1 MDLPSTRKTPT
12 IQDVARRARVSTAT
26 VSRALS
32 SPERVSEKT
41 RERVS
46 EAVHWTGY
54 TMNQAARSLR
64 LKAARTIVIAFPDIG
79 NPYYSTVLDAVV
91 HETSSRGYGA
101 LVANRLGEDPNPT
114 RWLRDY
120 FLSSRADGMV
130 LFDGSLDTD
139 ELYGLRSE
147 AGKHPLVIS
156 VDELSDARLHSVAT
170 DNRAAAARATRHLI
184 DLGHRRIAH
193 IHSVSKN
200 PALKSERLLGFH
212 EAMREAGLDV
222 PPGYVI
228 DGNFSMESGEAAG
241 YAILALAERPTAVFS
256 ANDEMAIG
264 MLTVL
269 RRAGIECPRDISV
282 VGFDDISIASRY
294 VPALTT
300 MRQPRDE
307 MGRLATKTLL
317 DILESEDQQI
327 EPVHIVLRSE
337 LIARESTRPL
347 YR

>member
-1 MDLPSTRKTPT
+1 LDLPASKKTPT

-32 SPERVSEKT
+32 TPERVSEKT

-46 EAVHWTGY
+46 EAVRWTGY

-130 LFDGSLDTD
+130 LFDGSLDTN

-147 AGKHPLVIS
+147 GGKLPLVVS
-156 VDELSDARLHSVAT
+156 FDELGDRRLHSVMT
-170 DNRAAAARATRHLI
+170 DNRAAAARATRYLI
-184 DLGHRRIAH
+184 GLGHRRIAH
-193 IHSVSKN
+193 LHSLSKN
-200 PALKSERLLGFH
+200 AALTSERLRGYLD
-212 EAMREAGLDV
+212 AMREAGLEVREDDV
-222 PPGYVI
+222 F
-228 DGNFSMESGEAAG
+228 DGNFTMESGEASG
-241 YAILALAERPTAVFS
+241 RKILALKERPTAVFA
-256 ANDEMAIG
+256 ANDETAIG

-269 RRAGIECPRDISV
+269 RHAGIECPRDISV

-317 DILESEDQQI
+317 DILESEEQQI

-337 LIARESTRPL
+337 LVIRESAARLP
-347 YR
+347 R

>member
-1 MDLPSTRKTPT
+1 
-12 IQDVARRARVSTAT
+12 
-26 VSRALS
+26 
-32 SPERVSEKT
+32 
-41 RERVS
+41 
-46 EAVHWTGY
+46 
-54 TMNQAARSLR
+54 MNQAARSLR

-130 LFDGSLDTD
+130 LFDGSLDTN
-139 ELYGLRSE
+139 ELYGLRSQS
-147 AGKHPLVIS
+147 GRLPLVVS
-156 VDELSDARLHSVAT
+156 VDELSDDRLHSVVT
-170 DNRAAAARATRHLI
+170 DNRAAAARATRYLI

-193 IHSVSKN
+193 IHSVSRHK
-200 PALKSERLLGFH
+200 ALTSERLRGFFD
-212 EAMREAGLDV
+212 AMREASLDV

-228 DGNFSMESGEAAG
+228 NGDFTVESGEAAG
-241 YAILALAERPTAVFS
+241 HAILALTERPTAVFA

-282 VGFDDISIASRY
+282 VGFDDISVASRY
-294 VPALTT
+294 VPSLTT

-307 MGRLATKTLL
+307 IGRLATKTLL

-327 EPVHIVLRSE
+327 EPVRIVLRSE
-337 LIARESTRPL
+337 LVVRESAAALPCGQAGR
-347 YR
+347 R

>member
-1 MDLPSTRKTPT
+1 M
-12 IQDVARRARVSTAT
+12 
-26 VSRALS
+26 SRALS
-32 SPERVSEKT
+32 APERVSEKT

-130 LFDGSLDTD
+130 LFDGSLDTN

-147 AGKHPLVIS
+147 GGKLPLVVS
-156 VDELSDARLHSVAT
+156 FDELPDARLHSVMT
-170 DNRAAAARATRHLI
+170 DNRNAATRATRHLI
-184 DLGHRRIAH
+184 ELGHRRIAH
-193 IHSVSKN
+193 VQSRSKK
-200 PALKSERLLGFH
+200 PGVPSERLLGFY
-212 EAMREAGLDV
+212 EAMAGAGLSVTDGFV
-222 PPGYVI
+222 FPGTFTI
-228 DGNFSMESGEAAG
+228 ESGEAAG
-241 YAILALAERPTAVFS
+241 RAILALKERPTAVF
-256 ANDEMAIG
+256 AGNDEMAIG
-264 MLTVL
+264 MLSVL
-269 RRAGIECPRDISV
+269 RAGGVECPRDISV

-294 VPALTT
+294 VPPLTT
-300 MRQPRDE
+300 MRQPREE

-317 DILESEDQQI
+317 DILESEEQEI
-327 EPVHIVLRSE
+327 EPLHIVLRSE
-337 LIARESTRPL
+337 LVVRESTAAPGR
-347 YR
+347 